1 MYSMLK
7 KLFTLSL
14 LFFFIVVSAS
24 AQCKIAEIV
33 KNNKPKIVSPY
44 IFDGFTTTYLQ
55 FNQQKKIAQSEFI
68 ALKGQ
73 KYKLHFCSSG
83 FEETITITIKTK
95 ENPKKEDLIVVTT
108 ATIGGTN
115 PTFTFD
121 IEKHGTYFIEFEVP
135 VSAIEIDHKEC
146 IMLLNSYS
154 TK

>member
-1 MYSMLK
+1 MHKHIFSIFLP
-7 KLFTLSL
+7 
-14 LFFFIVVSAS
+14 LFFAAFSAS

-33 KNNKPKIVSPY
+33 KNNKPKITSPY
-44 IFDGFTTTYLQ
+44 LFDGFTTTYLQ
-55 FNQQKKIAQSEFI
+55 FNQQTKTVQSEFI

-83 FEETITITIKTK
+83 FEETVSITIKTK
-95 ENPKKEDLIVVTT
+95 EHPKKEELIVVST
-108 ATIGGTN
+108 ASIGGAN
-115 PTFTFD
+115 PTFTID
-121 IEKHGTYFIEFEVP
+121 IEKHGTYIIEFSVP